1 MNTAL
6 YLGHIRA
13 SNLKVY
19 VTVGINLN
27 GDANKNRYLTAINRT
42 LPNKQSKI
50 PNNENDIISVMLK
63 TDQKSDAK

>member
-42 LPNKQSKI
+42 YQISKVKYQI
-50 PNNENDIISVMLK
+50 TTNDILSVMLK
-63 TDQKSDAK
+63 THQKSDAK